1 MTNAG
6 KKAARDEARAD
17 AMDGDPIIRRGLMLI
32 LSSPSGAGKTTLTRD
47 LLSDR
52 ALDLTLSISVTTRA
66 RRSSEVHGIH
76 YNFVTKDDFLKLRDR
91 DDLLELADV

>member
-6 KKAARDEARAD
+6 KKAARGDAKAD
-17 AMDGDPIIRRGLMLI
+17 AMDGDLIHRRGLMLI

-52 ALDLTLSISVTTRA
+52 APDKGDNNKS
-66 RRSSEVHGIH
+66 RR
-76 YNFVTKDDFLKLRDR
+76 R
-91 DDLLELADV
+91 